1 MISISINRFTHMYR
15 HCNCLSLPLSLFFVT
30 DRFTNS
36 KNVFSTRKK
45 EMLIHLLCFTLKNAC
60 KGLICFNCVCC
71 CVQKEQSV
79 LRERK
84 AQLVEVNIAVHKFFT
99 DSGQHEFAAGLKE
112 TVKELYYVWDETNKR
127 YQPVLLNIL
136 VFHASFTDIAGRGS
150 KRF

>member
-1 MISISINRFTHMYR
+1 M
-15 HCNCLSLPLSLFFVT
+15 FVSS

-36 KNVFSTRKK
+36 KDVFSTKK
-45 EMLIHLLCFTLKNAC
+45 RNLILLLCFTLKNAC
-60 KGLICFNCVCC
+60 KGLICFNSLCC

-136 VFHASFTDIAGRGS
+136 VFHASFTDIAGHDS
-150 KRF
+150 KRFQRENYFNHTFI

>member
-1 MISISINRFTHMYR
+1 M
-15 HCNCLSLPLSLFFVT
+15 
-30 DRFTNS
+30 
-36 KNVFSTRKK
+36 
-45 EMLIHLLCFTLKNAC
+45 
-60 KGLICFNCVCC
+60 
-71 CVQKEQSV
+71 QKEQSV

-136 VFHASFTDIAGRGS
+136 VFHASFTGIAGHDS
-150 KRF
+150 KRFQRENDFNHTFI